1 MNNTRFQ
8 VALAKA
14 ALTNGLDVNKVKADE
29 KMMLMLID
37 MYYQGGL
44 DGIHKYSEALKEKT
58 NVAVPTIPAPAVS

>member
-1 MNNTRFQ
+1 MNNSKFQ

-14 ALTNGLDVNKVKADE
+14 ALTNGVDVSKVKADE

-44 DGIHKYSEALKEKT
+44 DGIHRFSMTLKEKQ
-58 NVAVPTIPAPAVS
+58 NVAVPPVPAAAV

>member
-8 VALAKA
+8 VALSKA
-14 ALTNGLDVNKVKADE
+14 ALSHGLDISKVKADE

-44 DGIHKYSEALKEKT
+44 DGIHKYSEVLKEKT

>member
-14 ALTNGLDVNKVKADE
+14 ALSHGIDVSKVKADE

-44 DGIHKYSEALKEKT
+44 DGIHRFSMTLKEKE
-58 NVAVPTIPAPAVS
+58 NVAVSPVPAPSV

>member
-1 MNNTRFQ
+1 MNNSGFQ

-14 ALTNGLDVNKVKADE
+14 ALTNGVDVSKVKADE

-44 DGIHKYSEALKEKT
+44 DGIHKYSMALKEKQ
-58 NVAVPTIPAPAVS
+58 NVAFSPVPAPSV